1 MRGTIDGLA
10 TPHPLGALL
19 PGLYAQDPLA
29 QALCAG
35 LDEVLAPV
43 IGTLDN
49 LPAYLDLATAPDDL
63 VPWLSHWVGMA
74 VQAPMPVR
82 RHRELLQSAVDQ
94 QGWIGTVRG
103 MQLTLEGLFGA
114 TTVVEDSGGSAWS
127 TDPHAPLPG
136 DPVPSVTVRVSG
148 SAALDADRV
157 EAVVASVTPAH
168 VLRRVEVIAER
179 TSEGPTS

>member
-10 TPHPLGALL
+10 TPHPLGELL
-19 PGLYAQDPLA
+19 PGLYDQDVLA

-49 LPAYLDLATAPDDL
+49 LPAYLDLATTPDDL
-63 VPWLSHWVGMA
+63 VPWLSHWVGMT
-74 VQAPMPVR
+74 VQAPMPVER
-82 RHRELLQSAVDQ
+82 QRELLQSAVDL
-94 QGWIGTVRG
+94 QGWIGTTRG
-103 MQLTLEGLFGA
+103 VQLSLEALFGA
-114 TTVVEDSGGSAWS
+114 STVVQDSGGCAWS

-148 SAALDADRV
+148 GTAVDVDRV

-168 VLRRVEVIAER
+168 VLHQVEV
-179 TSEGPTS
+179 SD

>member
-1 MRGTIDGLA
+1 MRGTVEGLA
-10 TPHPLGALL
+10 TPHPLGELL
-19 PGLYAQDPLA
+19 PGLYAQDVLA

-63 VPWLSHWVGMA
+63 VPWLSRWVGMA
-74 VQAPMPVR
+74 VQAPVPVER
-82 RHRELLQSAVDQ
+82 QRELLQSAVDL

-103 MQLTLEGLFGA
+103 VQLSLEALLGA
-114 TTVVEDSGGSAWS
+114 TAVVEDSGGSAWS

-136 DPVPSVTVRVSG
+136 EAVPSVTVRVAEG
-148 SAALDADRV
+148 SSLDTDRL

-168 VLRRVEVIAER
+168 VLRRVEVVD
-179 TSEGPTS
+179 

>member
-10 TPHPLGALL
+10 TPHPLGDLL
-19 PGLYAQDPLA
+19 PGLYAQDALA

-49 LPAYLDLATAPDDL
+49 LPAYLDLATAPTDL
-63 VPWLSHWVGMA
+63 VPWLSHWVGIA
-74 VQAPMPVR
+74 VQAPMPVER
-82 RHRELLQSAVDQ
+82 QRELLQSAVSL
-94 QGWIGTVRG
+94 QGWIGTSRG
-103 MQLTLEGLFGA
+103 VQLSLEALFGA
-114 TTVVEDSGGSAWS
+114 TTVVEDSGGTAWS

-136 DPVPSVTVRVSG
+136 DPVPSVSVRVSG
-148 SAALDADRV
+148 GPDLDADRV

-168 VLRRVEVIAER
+168 VLREVEV
-179 TSEGPTS
+179 SD